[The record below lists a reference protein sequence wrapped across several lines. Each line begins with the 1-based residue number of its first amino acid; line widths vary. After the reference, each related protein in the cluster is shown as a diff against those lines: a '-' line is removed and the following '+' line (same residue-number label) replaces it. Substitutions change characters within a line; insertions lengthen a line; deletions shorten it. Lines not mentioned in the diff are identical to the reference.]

1 MMNDFPVGGLNKI
14 RRSDRASYDRAA
26 IHALLD
32 GALVAHVGFIDA
44 GRPIVIPM
52 IYGRVGDLL
61 YLHGAKAARFAKAM
75 APGLPVCLTVTL
87 LDGIVVGRSA
97 FHMSMNY
104 RSAVIHGHASLVT
117 DLGEAGRALAAITNH
132 ALPGRWSEVR
142 PMLDKEAKATA
153 VLRLTVEAASLKS
166 REGPPVDDSE
176 DYALPIWAGVVPLAV
191 RAGQPLNDGAVSPDT
206 PVPESVK
213 AFLSRHKS

>member
-1 MMNDFPVGGLNKI
+1 MADFPVGELNKV
-14 RRSDRASYDRAA
+14 RRGDRASYDRAA

-32 GALVAHVGFIDA
+32 EAMEAHVGFIDA
-44 GRPIVIPM
+44 GRPVVIPM
-52 IYGRVGDLL
+52 IYGRVDELL
-61 YLHGAKAARFAKAM
+61 YLHGAKATRFAKAM
-75 APGLPVCLTVTL
+75 APGLPVCLTVTV

-117 DLGEAGRALAAITNH
+117 DGEEAERALAAITDH

-153 VLRLTVEAASLKS
+153 ARWSACRRTRGLRASDLGRGCPAWRPGRPAAGRWSAS
-166 REGPPVDDSE
+166 RRHTGSR
-176 DYALPIWAGVVPLAV
+176 IRQGIS
-191 RAGQPLNDGAVSPDT
+191 GT
-206 PVPESVK
+206 P
-213 AFLSRHKS
+213 

>member
-1 MMNDFPVGGLNKI
+1 MAGFSAGELNKI
-14 RRSDRASYDRAA
+14 RRGDRASYDRTA

-32 GALVAHVGFIDA
+32 EALVAHVGFIDG

-117 DLGEAGRALAAITNH
+117 DAGEAGRALEAITNH

-153 VLRLTVEAASLKS
+153 VIRLTVEAASLKS
-166 REGPPVDDSE
+166 RAGPPVDDSE
-176 DYALPIWAGVVPLAV
+176 DYALPIWAGVVPLAMQ
-191 RAGQPLNDGAVSPDT
+191 AGQPQDDGAVAEDA
-206 PVPESVK
+206 PVPESIK
-213 AFLSRHKS
+213 AFLSRHKG

>member
-1 MMNDFPVGGLNKI
+1 MADFPVGELNKV

-32 GALVAHVGFIDA
+32 KAMVAHLGFIDA
-44 GRPIVIPM
+44 GRPFVIPM
-52 IYGRVGDLL
+52 IYGRVDELL
-61 YLHGAKAARFAKAM
+61 YLHGAKATRFAKAM

-104 RSAVIHGHASLVT
+104 RSAVVHGHASLVT
-117 DLGEAGRALAAITNH
+117 DDEEAVRALEAITDH

-166 REGPPVDDSE
+166 REGPPIDERE
-176 DYALPIWAGVVPLAV
+176 DYALPIWGGVVPLGIQ
-191 RAGQPLNDGAVSPDT
+191 AGRPQDDGAVAADT

-213 AFLSRHKS
+213 GFLARHKG

>member
-1 MMNDFPVGGLNKI
+1 MGDFPVGELNKV
-14 RRSDRASYDRAA
+14 RRTDRASYDRAA

-32 GALVAHVGFIDA
+32 EAMVAHVGFIDA

-52 IYGRVGDLL
+52 IYGRVDELL

-75 APGLPVCLTVTL
+75 AAGLPVCLTVTV
-87 LDGIVVGRSA
+87 LDGIVIGRSA

-117 DLGEAGRALAAITNH
+117 GGEEAERALAAITDH

-166 REGPPVDDSE
+166 RGGPPVDERE
-176 DYALPIWAGVVPLAV
+176 DYALPIWGGVVPLGV
-191 RAGQPLNDGAVSPDT
+191 QAGEPRDDGAVT
-206 PVPESVK
+206 EGTQVPESVK
-213 AFLSRHKS
+213 AFLARHKG

>member
-1 MMNDFPVGGLNKI
+1 MDDFPAGELNKI

-32 GALVAHVGFIDA
+32 EAMVAHVGFIDA
-44 GRPIVIPM
+44 SRPIVIPM
-52 IYGRVGDLL
+52 IYGRVDDLL
-61 YLHGAKAARFAKAM
+61 YLHGAKTARFAKAM
-75 APGLPVCLTVTL
+75 APGLAVCLTVTL
-87 LDGIVVGRSA
+87 LDGLVIGRSA

-117 DLGEAGRALAAITNH
+117 DGEEAERALAAITDH

-153 VLRLTVEAASLKS
+153 VLRLTVEAASLKP
-166 REGPPVDDSE
+166 RAGPPVDDAE
-176 DYALPIWAGVVPLAV
+176 DYALPIWGGVVPLGV
-191 RAGQPLNDGAVSPDT
+191 QAGKPQEDGAVT
-206 PVPESVK
+206 EGAPVPESVK
-213 AFLSRHKS
+213 AFLARHKA

>member
-1 MMNDFPVGGLNKI
+1 MADFPVAGLNKI

-32 GALVAHVGFIDA
+32 EAIVAHVGFVDA

-52 IYGRVGDLL
+52 IYGRVDDLL
-61 YLHGAKAARFAKAM
+61 YLHGAKATRFAKAM
-75 APGLPVCLTVTL
+75 APGLAVCLTVTL
-87 LDGIVVGRSA
+87 PGGIVIGRSA

-117 DLGEAGRALAAITNH
+117 DGEEAERALAAITDH

-166 REGPPVDDSE
+166 REGPPVDERE
-176 DYALPIWAGVVPLAV
+176 DYALPIWGGVIPLAMQ
-191 RAGQPLNDGAVSPDT
+191 AGEPQGDGAVAAGT

-213 AFLSRHKS
+213 AFLARHKG